1 MPDGPVCHILGT
13 FHADLTFTTVGS
25 SDKNDGTKG
34 RGSVAKPCDARNRGV
49 NVMQVMRKKGVA
61 ATIVAAL
68 MGFSANSVWAAEPVS
83 VTDVASTSDTLF
95 IMLGAVMILAM
106 HAGFAFLEA
115 GSVRRKNQVNALNK
129 ILCEWSFSTLIY
141 FLIGYPL
148 ARGISFLSP
157 VDTMTV
163 DHGVSYMRFF
173 LLLGFAACIPAIIS
187 GGVAERAKFWTN
199 ATAGMFF
206 VGLIYPL
213 IEGLTW
219 GRMSA
224 ALGSAD
230 GWLAR
235 VSGAPFHDFAGSVV
249 VHATGGWLALPAVIL
264 LGARMKR
271 YETDSIKVSSIPFLS
286 LGSWILIVGWFGFN
300 VMSAG
305 ALSNISGLVAI
316 NSLMA
321 MVGGTLAALFISRND
336 AGFVHNGALAGLV
349 AVCAGSD
356 LYHPISALMVGAVA
370 GAIFVFL
377 FQTET
382 NRWKID
388 DVLGVWPLHGMCGA
402 WGGIACGIFGQK
414 ALGGVGGVSFFAQLL
429 VTAGIVVVCLI
440 ASTLVYGLLKRTV
453 GIRLTEHEE
462 MVGADLSVHM
472 IESQPEE
479 AL

>member
-1 MPDGPVCHILGT
+1 MQ
-13 FHADLTFTTVGS
+13 A
-25 SDKNDGTKG
+25 KRTKRMA
-34 RGSVAKPCDARNRGV
+34 RGI
-49 NVMQVMRKKGVA
+49 M
-61 ATIVAAL
+61 AAL
-68 MGFSANSVWAAEPVS
+68 TVLGAGTAWAAEPAS
-83 VTDVASTSDTLF
+83 VTEVAMTSDTLF
-95 IMLGAVMILAM
+95 ILIGAVMILAM
-106 HAGFAFLEA
+106 HAGFAFLEV

-148 ARGISFLSP
+148 ARGISFLLP
-157 VDTMTV
+157 VETMAA
-163 DHGVSYMRFF
+163 DHGVGYMRFF

-199 ATAGMFF
+199 AAAGMFF

-219 GRMSA
+219 GRMSG
-224 ALGSAD
+224 ALAGAD

-235 VSGAPFHDFAGSVV
+235 VAGAPFHDFAGSVV
-249 VHATGGWLALPAVIL
+249 VHATGGWLALPAVML

-271 YETDSIKVSSIPFLS
+271 YESDSIKVSSIPFLA

-305 ALSNISGLVAI
+305 ALANISGIVAI

-370 GAIFVFL
+370 GALFVFL

-382 NRWKID
+382 NRWHID
-388 DVLGVWPLHGMCGA
+388 DVLGVWPLHGACGA

-414 ALGGVGGVSFFAQLL
+414 ALGGLGGVSFFSQLI
-429 VTAGIVVVCLI
+429 VTAGIVAVCLC
-440 ASTLVYGLLKRTV
+440 ASALVYGLLKRTV
-453 GIRLTEHEE
+453 GIRLSEHEE
-462 MVGADLSVHM
+462 LVGADLAVHM
-472 IESQPEE
+472 IESHPEE

>member
-1 MPDGPVCHILGT
+1 MQ
-13 FHADLTFTTVGS
+13 AKLTKRMAG
-25 SDKNDGTKG
+25 GI
-34 RGSVAKPCDARNRGV
+34 
-49 NVMQVMRKKGVA
+49 M
-61 ATIVAAL
+61 AAL
-68 MGFSANSVWAAEPVS
+68 TVLGAGTAWAAEPAS
-83 VTDVASTSDTLF
+83 VTEVAMTSDTLF
-95 IMLGAVMILAM
+95 ILIGAVMILAM
-106 HAGFAFLEA
+106 HAGFAFLEV

-148 ARGISFLSP
+148 ARGISFLLP
-157 VDTMTV
+157 VETMAA
-163 DHGVSYMRFF
+163 DHGVGYMRFF

-199 ATAGMFF
+199 AAAGMFF

-219 GRMSA
+219 GRMSG
-224 ALGSAD
+224 ALAGAD

-235 VSGAPFHDFAGSVV
+235 VAGAPFHDFAGSVV
-249 VHATGGWLALPAVIL
+249 VHATGGWLALPAVML

-271 YETDSIKVSSIPFLS
+271 YESDSIKVSSIPFLA

-305 ALSNISGLVAI
+305 ALANISGIVAI

-370 GAIFVFL
+370 GALFVFL

-382 NRWKID
+382 NRWHID
-388 DVLGVWPLHGMCGA
+388 DVLGVWPLHGACGA

-414 ALGGVGGVSFFAQLL
+414 ALGGLGGVSFFSQLL
-429 VTAGIVVVCLI
+429 VTGGVVAFCLV

-453 GIRLTEHEE
+453 GIRLSEHEE
-462 MVGADLSVHM
+462 MVGADLAVHM
-472 IESQPEE
+472 IESHPEE